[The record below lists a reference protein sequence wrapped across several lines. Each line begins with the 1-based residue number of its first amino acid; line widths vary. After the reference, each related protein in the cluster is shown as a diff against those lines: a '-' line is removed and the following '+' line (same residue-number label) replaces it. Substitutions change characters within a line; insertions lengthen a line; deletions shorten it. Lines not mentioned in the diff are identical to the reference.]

1 MKRSNKI
8 QVEDVRFLEEVD
20 GDGRRMKR
28 DEIFYL
34 FYLLHLFWAVSN
46 IKNNLISRNGPF

>member
-34 FYLLHLFWAVSN
+34 FYLFHLFWAVSN